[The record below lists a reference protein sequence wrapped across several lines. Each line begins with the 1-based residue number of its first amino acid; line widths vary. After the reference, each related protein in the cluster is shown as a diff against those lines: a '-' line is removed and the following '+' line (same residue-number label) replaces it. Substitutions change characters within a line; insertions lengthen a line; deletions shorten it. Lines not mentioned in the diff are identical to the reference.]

1 MQVCPMEKP
10 RQSGFSVTEL
20 LIVIAV
26 ILVVLAIAI
35 PRILHARMNAN
46 AASAAASIHAIH
58 SAEATY
64 AISYPQVGYSASL
77 LNLGKNGST
86 CETVSSTNACLIDD
100 MLAAGI
106 KSGYVFDLTG
116 DGATPDAAYNVT
128 AKPISNGFS
137 GQCSFSSDQTGSIQ
151 AQPVAVSSTSIFH
164 SGGGSAGCQ
173 SGGSM

>member
-1 MQVCPMEKP
+1 MEKP

-26 ILVVLAIAI
+26 ILVVVAIAI
-35 PRILHARMNAN
+35 PRLLHARMNAN
-46 AASAAASIHAIH
+46 AASAAASIQAIH

-64 AISYPQVGYSASL
+64 AMTYPQVGYAASL
-77 LNLGKNGST
+77 FNLGKNGSA

-100 MLAAGI
+100 SLATGI

-116 DGATPDAAYNVT
+116 DGATPDATYSVT
-128 AKPISNGFS
+128 ANPISNGFS

-151 AQPVAVSSTSIFH
+151 MRPVVVKSTSIFQM
-164 SGGGSAGCQ
+164 GGGSSGCQ